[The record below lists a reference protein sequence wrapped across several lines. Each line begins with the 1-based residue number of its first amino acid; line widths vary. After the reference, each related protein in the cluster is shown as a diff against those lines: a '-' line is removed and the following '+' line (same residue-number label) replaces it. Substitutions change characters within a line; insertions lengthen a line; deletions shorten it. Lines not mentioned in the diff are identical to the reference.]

1 MSGVVA
7 SAVLCRR
14 ALREIPRVPGR
25 IAFPMLIPIMQMI
38 LFAAVFQNF
47 GQYRTGGA
55 GIELLAH
62 VLQCLI
68 GDGALVQPFQRVGS
82 VTISRMVLDQ
92 FADHGLDYA
101 YAVVGTCAGFIARLP
116 ISLLARCAA
125 GRARRKSDFYPAKN
139 FHCRETVA

>member
-1 MSGVVA
+1 MLNLQQHQAHDRARGKNYNYQDGNVV
-7 SAVLCRR
+7 
-14 ALREIPRVPGR
+14 
-25 IAFPMLIPIMQMI
+25 
-38 LFAAVFQNF
+38 
-47 GQYRTGGA
+47 TGGA